1 MELFNESKD
10 AELAYVEAS
19 FQQQLEQ
26 AEAETLAARDEL
38 DRFLADNN
46 AYALEARL
54 GEQSKLVTNLSS
66 FSELAGSIDGA
77 PATVTESPEVE
88 RARNRLERLIALQ
101 PEYDRLSVAL
111 ISAQSEVER
120 LEAQSNSLDV
130 AGPGF
135 DAARASVDAQL
146 EEARKEQETAYRDAL
161 EFNEKNGI
169 TNLPVDIRNQ
179 QARVNDLLLA
189 EVDASSAA
197 GLLASARAELERL
210 QSLQPEFN
218 RLTRALSNAQA
229 RLDVYQQQQLYVLQ
243 QSLPID
249 EELEVAETAT
259 IQPNTWWTIIRY
271 AAAVL
276 LAIFVSLTLVYILA
290 FFERTPPSVE
300 ELEREFSRPVIGHV
314 PRQARGGTS

>member
-1 MELFNESKD
+1 V
-10 AELAYVEAS
+10 A
-19 FQQQLEQ
+19 
-26 AEAETLAARDEL
+26 
-38 DRFLADNN
+38 
-46 AYALEARL
+46 
-54 GEQSKLVTNLSS
+54 
-66 FSELAGSIDGA
+66 
-77 PATVTESPEVE
+77 
-88 RARNRLERLIALQ
+88 RARNRLERLISLQ
-101 PEYDRLSVAL
+101 PEYDRLGVAL

-135 DAARASVDAQL
+135 DTARASVDSQL
-146 EEARKEQETAYRDAL
+146 EDAREELTTAFRNVV
-161 EFNEKNGI
+161 EFNERNGI
-169 TNLPVDIRNQ
+169 TTLAADIRNQ